1 MSASREPVGRGGVD
15 LPDLRLFSVL
25 AEELHFGRAAA
36 RLHLSQPGLSYRVQ
50 RLEEALGYPVVTRDR
65 RGIRLTPGGARLLE
79 GARRLLA
86 DAQRVLD
93 DAALVAGG
101 SLATVRVGVVGTAL
115 YSLVPD
121 ALQVLRR
128 DHPGLRLLLTESK
141 TTAQL
146 AGLAS
151 GGLDLGVVHL
161 PLPEGTGLTSC
172 ELTRD
177 PVGLAVPE
185 DWDLAAAPGRASL
198 AVLADRPV
206 VLFPRV
212 VEPATYDRYVGACVA
227 AGFAPRVAQEA
238 TGLQTILSL
247 VAGGVGAAFVA
258 ESVAG
263 ATTRRGVRFVPL
275 ADGPVLSLG
284 AACRAEAPAGV
295 DHVVAA
301 LTAAGCRDKEH
312 RLKAV

>member
-1 MSASREPVGRGGVD
+1 MSAPAEPAGRSAVD

-50 RLEEALGYPVVTRDR
+50 RLEQALGYPVVTRDR

-115 YSLVPD
+115 HSLVPA
-121 ALQVLRR
+121 ALRLLRR
-128 DHPGLRLLLTESK
+128 DHPGLRLLLDEAK

-146 AGLAS
+146 ASLAAGS
-151 GGLDLGVVHL
+151 LDLGVLHL
-161 PLPEGTGLTSC
+161 PLPEGTGLVTH

-185 DWDLAAAPGRASL
+185 DWDLGTGPGRATL

-212 VEPATYDRYVGACVA
+212 VEPATHDRYVGACVA

-258 ESVAG
+258 DSVAG
-263 ATTRRGVRFVPL
+263 ALTRRGVRFVPL
-275 ADGPVLSLG
+275 ADGPVLSVG
-284 AACRAEAPAGV
+284 AAWRAEAAAGV

-301 LTAAGCRDKEH
+301 LTSAACTDKEH
-312 RLKAV
+312 RLRAV